1 MDAMDLGFGM
11 VGWAFCIFITARV
24 LHEERG
30 DGIDALRA
38 EIECRIQPDDCDAK
52 RLTHRRRD
60 R

>member
-1 MDAMDLGFGM
+1 M
-11 VGWAFCIFITARV
+11 WAFFPFTTAMV

-38 EIECRIQPDDCDAK
+38 EIECRIHPDDCDAK
-52 RLTHRRRD
+52 RLAHRRRD